1 MSKVFSKLL
10 VLLLVASLLLP
21 TFKINEA
28 DAANKNTLGYF
39 EEQLAKYKK
48 EAEDNKNAINKT
60 ASEIASTEQRIKDL
74 KAEAISLS
82 KEVSQLN
89 EEIEIHKE
97 SIQDKLAE
105 SKQILEYMQISSGK
119 NVYLD
124 YVFKADSITD
134 MINRSYVIK
143 EIVDYNTKVIQELEQ
158 IINDNKKREE
168 EIEKRKVTISQKEA
182 ELEKNVVSLGE
193 KKESLSEGGVGIA
206 DQIKIYEAQ
215 VKMYKD
221 LGCKSNDIIGVDC
234 AVQGGTTVFR
244 RPTVTGYIT
253 QESYYKPSYTHR
265 AVDIGSYNRKK
276 EKIYPIAD
284 GTITAI
290 YDDDYGALTVAI
302 EHYNLRDGKYYTS
315 LYVHLSSY
323 APGLK
328 VGKKITSN
336 QYIGYM
342 GETGK
347 AYGVHLHLEVFPCK
361 LYNHSDPNCY
371 SWAAWD
377 NYGKKLIKNGYNV
390 RNLISF
396 PRGTYNPWY
405 SR

>member
-28 DAANKNTLGYF
+28 EAANKNTLGYF

-97 SIQDKLAE
+97 SIKDKLAE

-253 QESYYKPSYTHR
+253 QESYYTPSYTHR
-265 AVDIGSYNRKK
+265 AVDIGSYNRTK

-290 YDDDYGALTVAI
+290 YNDNYGALTVAI
-302 EHYNLRDGKYYTS
+302 EHYNLKDGKYYTS

-323 APGLK
+323 APGIK

-342 GETGK
+342 GETGL
-347 AYGVHLHLEVFPCK
+347 AHGVHLHLEVFPCK

-371 SWAAWD
+371 KWSAWD